1 MLQAVGVPVVM
12 VSPGVSSGTKLT
24 LPEYDR
30 LMVSDPQA
38 RAMRWQRM
46 VRDAEVF
53 ARGRVRH
60 SDHKTIRPEGWH
72 RVYLNRERFARH
84 ATQIAF
90 LD

>member
-1 MLQAVGVPVVM
+1 VRLVDDQKRVRELSRHQTVRDRRIDPHTDLHDAVN
-12 VSPGVSSGTKLT
+12 L
-24 LPEYDR
+24 
-30 LMVSDPQA
+30 
-38 RAMRWQRM
+38 RM